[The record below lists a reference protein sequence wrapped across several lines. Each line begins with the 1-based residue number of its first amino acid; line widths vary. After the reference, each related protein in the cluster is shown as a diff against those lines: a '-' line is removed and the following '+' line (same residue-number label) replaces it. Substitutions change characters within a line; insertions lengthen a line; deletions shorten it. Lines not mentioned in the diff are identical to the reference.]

1 MFASLTA
8 RLALIAALVCCQAL
22 YAGHSVK
29 HHSDHPSEC
38 QVCLQS
44 SASGAVLPSHAIE
57 HPAALCAPERPQHY
71 LAPAAP
77 AYCSISHPSRAPPAS
92 PV

>member
-29 HHSDHPSEC
+29 HDSDHPSEC
-38 QVCLQS
+38 QVCLQN
-44 SASGAVLPSHAIE
+44 SASGAMLPSRVIE
-57 HPAALCAPERPQHY
+57 HPVVLHAPDRPQHY
-71 LAPAAP
+71 LAPAAR
-77 AYCSISHPSRAPPAS
+77 AYGAVSHPSRAPPAF

>member
-29 HHSDHPSEC
+29 HDSDHPSEC
-38 QVCLQS
+38 QVCLQT
-44 SASGAVLPSHAIE
+44 SASGAMLPSRVIE
-57 HPAALCAPERPQHY
+57 HPVVLHAPDRPQHY
-71 LAPAAP
+71 LAPAAR
-77 AYCSISHPSRAPPAS
+77 AYGAVSHPSRAPPAF